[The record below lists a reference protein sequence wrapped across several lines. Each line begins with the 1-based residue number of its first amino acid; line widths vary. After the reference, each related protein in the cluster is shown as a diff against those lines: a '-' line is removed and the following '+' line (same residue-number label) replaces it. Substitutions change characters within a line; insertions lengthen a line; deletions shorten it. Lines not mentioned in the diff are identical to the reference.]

1 MKETP
6 MSQSVQV
13 VATFL
18 AKPGKADALA
28 ALLGSIV
35 APTHAEEGVHFYD
48 LHQDI
53 AEPRR
58 FVFFESWASQAA
70 LDAHGATPHIQ
81 ALREQLPDLI
91 DQGEVNRLR
100 KLPG

>member
-1 MKETP
+1 MLEP
-6 MSQSVQV
+6 VNV

-18 AKPGKADALA
+18 AKPGKTDVLA

-35 APTHAEEGVHFYD
+35 APTRAEEGVHFYD

-70 LDAHGATPHIQ
+70 LDTHGETPHIR

-91 DQGEVNRLR
+91 EHGEVNRLR

>member
-91 DQGEVNRLR
+91 GQGEVNRLR

>member
-1 MKETP
+1 MLET
-6 MSQSVQV
+6 VKV

-18 AKPGKADALA
+18 ARPGKTDELA

-35 APTHAEEGVHFYD
+35 APTRAEAGVHFYD

-70 LDAHGATPHIQ
+70 LDLHGETPHIR
-81 ALREQLPDLI
+81 ALREQLPLLI
-91 DQGEVNRLR
+91 EHGEVNRLR
-100 KLPG
+100 QVGQV